1 MRENGVT
8 PLFTEP
14 QWGIYPD
21 GAIMATH
28 RYAEI
33 DPSLPNVGKSATG
46 PANMKL
52 EDAQAIM
59 ASTNLLALGLLL
71 GYLRSYAATAGA
83 IMFSPAIAAIALILG
98 WTAVA
103 VVFLAVFGLASW
115 NVMEARRR
123 ARQWEGVV
131 TTRIAQLTASH

>member
-1 MRENGVT
+1 
-8 PLFTEP
+8 
-14 QWGIYPD
+14 
-21 GAIMATH
+21 MATH

-46 PANMKL
+46 PARMRL

-59 ASTNLLALGLLL
+59 ASTNLLALGLML

-83 IMFSPAIAAIALILG
+83 IMFSPAVAAIALIMG
-98 WTAVA
+98 WTLVA
-103 VVFLAVFGLASW
+103 VVFLTLFGLASW
-115 NVMEARRR
+115 TVMEARRH

-131 TTRIAQLTASH
+131 TTRIAQLAGARD